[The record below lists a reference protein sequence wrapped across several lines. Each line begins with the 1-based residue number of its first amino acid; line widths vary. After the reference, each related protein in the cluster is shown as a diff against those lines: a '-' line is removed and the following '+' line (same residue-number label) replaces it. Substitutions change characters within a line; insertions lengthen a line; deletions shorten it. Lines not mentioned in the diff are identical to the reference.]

1 MKTMLNNVAAI
12 AAVLAL
18 AACSPGQRDTVDS
31 ATGAIASD
39 VRAELSVLDIDI
51 GRRAGASNE
60 VDEEVDTFAPMDT
73 IYASV
78 NTSGTVRE
86 GAITSQW
93 VFPDGSTLEAQ
104 AQPVT
109 TDRDANL
116 LFFLTKPEGLAVG
129 KYTFRVLV
137 DGKEVRTSELTVK

>member
-1 MKTMLNNVAAI
+1 MRTMLNNVAAL

-18 AACSPGQRDTVDS
+18 GACSEGQRESVDS
-31 ATGAIASD
+31 AAGAITSD

-51 GRRAGASNE
+51 GKRAGANNE
-60 VDEEVDTFAPMDT
+60 VDDEVDTFAPTDT
-73 IYASV
+73 IFASV

-93 VFPDGSTLEAQ
+93 IFPDSSTLEAQ
-104 AQPVT
+104 ARPVT

-116 LFFLTKPEGLAVG
+116 LFFLTKPEGLTKG

-137 DGKEVRTSELTVK
+137 DGREVRTSELTVK

>member
-1 MKTMLNNVAAI
+1 MKTMLSNAALM

-18 AACSPGQRDTVDS
+18 AACSEGQRDTVDS
-31 ATGAIASD
+31 ATGAVASD

-51 GRRAGASNE
+51 GRRAGADNE
-60 VDEEVDTFAPMDT
+60 VDDEVDTFAPTDT
-73 IYASV
+73 IFASV

-93 VFPDGSTLEAQ
+93 IFPDSSTLEAQ
-104 AQPVT
+104 ARPVT

-116 LFFLTKPEGLAVG
+116 LFFLAKPEGLSPG
-129 KYTFRVLV
+129 KYAFRVLV